1 MEIISNVLP
10 FLVFLAL
17 LWFTYTNVSFI
28 VTAFRARKSDSTLKL
43 CLSNVGKYF
52 YIALTVCYV
61 AILIVCIVFMVL
73 ALLNNKITDLYTP
86 LNVVTITT
94 MLTVY
99 LYQQIIMVGH
109 RQMMI
114 GKIKLDYRKIKR
126 VTYPKSKKLRFVYG
140 QRTYETSLRFID
152 DFQLKKALQKAR

>member
-1 MEIISNVLP
+1 MDIITSVLP

-17 LWFTYTNVSFI
+17 LWFTYTNISLAI
-28 VTAFRARKSDSTLKL
+28 TMYRAKKGDNTLSWCLNST
-43 CLSNVGKYF
+43 GKYF
-52 YIALTVCYV
+52 YIGLTICYT
-61 AILIVCIVFMVL
+61 AIFIGCVVLMVL
-73 ALLNNKITDLYTP
+73 ALVNNKIDNLYTP
-86 LNVVTITT
+86 LNALTLITIAIGF
-94 MLTVY
+94 

-109 RQMMI
+109 RQMLI

-126 VTYPKSKKLRFVYG
+126 VSYPKAKKLRFVYG